1 MESTYYQENGY
12 FSDGLLNF
20 SVGTIGP
27 KLLKDCKPI
36 IQKATDIKLSEE
48 NCSGLFQYGPTC
60 GDRYLRK
67 ELATFLEERYGDHVD
82 RDDLICTAGAT
93 NGLITICNLLF
104 TAGDYI
110 FIGDV
115 SYYSNIMYMKHLQYN
130 MVTVPMD
137 DNGMIIDKLEEKIR
151 SIGSSLTKSD
161 DSDKPYS
168 AMVYIIPTFQ
178 NPTGRCLSEDRCRQ
192 LVQLARRHKLLV
204 FADDVANLVYHGDE
218 KYPPR
223 RLFSYDCREDA
234 DFYGNVIS
242 NSSFSKVFCP
252 GICKGWMETPKRIID
267 MLELYSPVSCGYN
280 HYMDGI
286 MEVQKR
292 KLAIKD
298 ALIKYMPDFVVYEIP
313 EGGYFIWIDLHVN
326 AEEILKMCTEQHRI
340 AFFPASRVALSGGY
354 ETQIRFSVSY
364 YEEDILTNAIR
375 KIADVVKNYNQN

>member
-1 MESTYYQENGY
+1 MLQGEENPIGCTLLPVARPKSIELRKKNSTYYQENGY

-48 NCSGLFQYGPTC
+48 NCSGLFQYGPVC

-115 SYYSNIMYMKHLQYN
+115 SYYSNIMYMKHLKYN

-161 DSDKPYS
+161 DSDKPYN
-168 AMVYIIPTFQ
+168 AMVYIIPAFQ

-252 GICKGWMETPKRIID
+252 GICK
-267 MLELYSPVSCGYN
+267 
-280 HYMDGI
+280 
-286 MEVQKR
+286 
-292 KLAIKD
+292 
-298 ALIKYMPDFVVYEIP
+298 
-313 EGGYFIWIDLHVN
+313 
-326 AEEILKMCTEQHRI
+326 EILKMCTERHRI